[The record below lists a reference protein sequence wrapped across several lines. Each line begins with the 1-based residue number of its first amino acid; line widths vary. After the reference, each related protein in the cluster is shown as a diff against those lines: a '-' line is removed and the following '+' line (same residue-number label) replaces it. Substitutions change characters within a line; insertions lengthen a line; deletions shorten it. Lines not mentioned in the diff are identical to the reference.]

1 MRRARLSWAWCRRC
15 RVRQGKRRRLA
26 RPRGRSLRLARVVP
40 TEGSSI
46 VCRVERRRLAGP
58 GCAQSDLCKVN
69 GQPTLSCLL
78 IDLSFFNKVSINI
91 PISYC
96 LMDYNFRL

>member
-1 MRRARLSWAWCRRC
+1 MHIFYNRGSLRVSCRR
-15 RVRQGKRRRLA
+15 V
-26 RPRGRSLRLARVVP
+26 
-40 TEGSSI
+40 SSI

-91 PISYC
+91 PFSYC